1 MQEAAV
7 RGELLGD
14 TGVIRARRARE
25 QQEERIGWG
34 LPGGQQLLAGIQ
46 GRQQAWTYHAEALV
60 AGPAGMQLYVF
71 PGYGSSRVALSNGY
85 VVRLVPRACA

>member
-1 MQEAAV
+1 MQEEAV

-34 LPGGQQLLAGIQ
+34 LPGGLHSQLLFAGRQ
-46 GRQQAWTYHAEALV
+46 GRLQAAT
-60 AGPAGMQLYVF
+60 
-71 PGYGSSRVALSNGY
+71 
-85 VVRLVPRACA
+85 